1 MPMQSLNLLQIPI
14 MIKSN
19 FKSVVVASII
29 FYLSITESSNL
40 KAPRFFDIPNIDKI
54 VHFAMYFTFMFVL
67 VYEHR
72 FSFEKKR
79 NAFLIS
85 LIPFLYGILMEI
97 CQGLLTK
104 SRSADIF
111 DVMFNTLGILAAA
124 ALWKYLI
131 HLQKER
137 LN

>member
-1 MPMQSLNLLQIPI
+1 

-19 FKSVVVASII
+19 FRSIIVAAII
-29 FYLSITESSNL
+29 FYLSLTESSNL

-54 VHFAMYFTFMFVL
+54 VHFAMYFTFMLVL
-67 VYEHR
+67 VYEHQI
-72 FSFEKKR
+72 SFKR
-79 NAFLIS
+79 NKNAFLIG
-85 LIPFLYGILMEI
+85 LVPFLYGILMEI
-97 CQGLLTK
+97 CQGLFTK

-111 DVMFNTLGILAAA
+111 DVLINTLGILIAT
-124 ALWKYLI
+124 ALWKFFL